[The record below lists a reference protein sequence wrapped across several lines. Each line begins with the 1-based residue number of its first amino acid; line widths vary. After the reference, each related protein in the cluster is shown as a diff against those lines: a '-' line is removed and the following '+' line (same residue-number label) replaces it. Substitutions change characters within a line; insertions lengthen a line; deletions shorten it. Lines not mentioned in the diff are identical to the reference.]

1 MCLLE
6 NWHCFPGGSVV
17 NNPPASIGD
26 AGSIPGPGRSPGE
39 GIATQ
44 SSVLTWEIQRRA
56 TFYGVELGDCTDETG
71 IRLTERG
78 TC

>member
-44 SSVLTWEIQRRA
+44 SSVLTREIPWKEDGYSLWSR
-56 TFYGVELGDCTDETG
+56 TW
-71 IRLTERG
+71 
-78 TC
+78 